1 MACSPGSVVTYGRT
15 SIRLASTPGR
25 SGTTTSHS
33 YVRPVDVDMIL
44 EVAVGSIARG
54 EIKVIDRCNRV
65 EVQVRERKAMELQTV
80 KVGG

>member
-1 MACSPGSVVTYGRT
+1 
-15 SIRLASTPGR
+15 
-25 SGTTTSHS
+25 
-33 YVRPVDVDMIL
+33 MIL

-54 EIKVIDRCNRV
+54 EIKVIDRCNRM